1 MSSASSSPTT
11 ASAPVRVRFAP
22 SPTGHLH
29 VGGAR
34 TAIFNWLFAR
44 HHGGKFIIRVED
56 TDQARST
63 LESEEMVLNDLRW
76 LGLRWD
82 EGPDSGGPHA
92 PYRQSERME
101 IYKKIGDQLIALNAA
116 YRCFCSEEELD
127 RKRAEADAEGRAPH
141 YDLTCYRLPARD
153 SADRAAAGEDFAT
166 RFHVPRDE
174 PEARFEGDVTIDDI
188 IRGPVTW
195 KKDSLGDFIII
206 RSDQMPT
213 YNFSVV
219 VDDHDME
226 ISHVIRAEEH
236 LTNTHRQVL
245 IYRAMGW
252 ETPIFAHVSLILGED
267 RTKLSK
273 RHGATSVAA
282 YAEDGYLPEAMVNYL
297 TLLGWSPPD
306 GNEVFAAE
314 AAAKEFTL
322 ERVNS
327 SPAIFDKQK
336 FEWLNGQYLHRLTPS
351 ALGPAILARARGR
364 GWVISESG
372 EELAWL
378 GEAADLVKKNVS
390 RVTAVSDALA
400 FIFEFEPSL
409 AVRDAQSVEA
419 MRDPQALPVIRAL
432 ADDLKANGSP
442 RDVDQYQALMG
453 RLKST
458 GAKGKQLFMP
468 VRVALTGLTHGPE
481 LARMIPLLDA
491 GSRLKGLAPVE
502 SPLARVEAVLAVV
515 SEVSRTDVQT

>member
-1 MSSASSSPTT
+1 MSPSPAITNAS
-11 ASAPVRVRFAP
+11 VRVRFAP

-44 HHGGKFIIRVED
+44 HHGGRFIIRVED

-63 LESEEMVLNDLRW
+63 RESEEMVLNDLRW
-76 LGLRWD
+76 LGLHWD
-82 EGPDSGGPHA
+82 EGPDLGGPHA

-101 IYKKIGDQLIALNAA
+101 IYKTIGDELIETNAA

-127 RKRAEADAEGRAPH
+127 RKRAEAETEGRAPH
-141 YDLTCYRLPARD
+141 YDLTCYRLPPD
-153 SADRAAAGEDFAT
+153 VSSQRAAAGELFAT
-166 RFHVPRDE
+166 RFHVPRDD
-174 PEARFEGDVTIDDI
+174 PKARFEGDVTIDDI
-188 IRGPVTW
+188 IRGEVTW

-219 VDDHDME
+219 VDDHDMK

-245 IYRAMGW
+245 IYRAMEW
-252 ETPIFAHVSLILGED
+252 EIPRFAHVSLILGED
-267 RTKLSK
+267 RSKLSK

-306 GNEVFAAE
+306 GNEIFTAD
-314 AAAKEFTL
+314 AAAGEFTL
-322 ERVNS
+322 ERVNA

-336 FEWLNGQYLHRLTPS
+336 FEWVNGQYLHRLTPS
-351 ALGPAILARARGR
+351 FLGPAILLRALER
-364 GWVISESG
+364 GWVIDETSEV
-372 EELAWL
+372 LAWL

-390 RVTAVSDALA
+390 RVTEVADSLA
-400 FIFEFEPSL
+400 FMFEFDPSL
-409 AVRDAQSVEA
+409 AAGDEQSAEA
-419 MRDPQALPVIRAL
+419 AKDPQAIPVIKAL
-432 ADDLKANGSP
+432 AGDLKANGSP
-442 RDVDQYQALMG
+442 KNPEEYQALVE
-453 RLKST
+453 RLKTT
-458 GAKGKQLFMP
+458 GAKGKKLFMP

-491 GSRLKGLAPVE
+491 GSRIKGLAPIVG
-502 SPLARVEAVLAVV
+502 PLARVEAVLGVLSRVV
-515 SEVSRTDVQT
+515 PP